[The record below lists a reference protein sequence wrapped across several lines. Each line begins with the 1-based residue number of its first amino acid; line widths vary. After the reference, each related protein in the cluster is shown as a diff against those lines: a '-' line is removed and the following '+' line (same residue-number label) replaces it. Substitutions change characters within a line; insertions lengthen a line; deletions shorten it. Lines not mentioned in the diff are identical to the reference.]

1 MRFVRIYYN
10 VATYAKKLRKRH
22 RWIKPAIILAIV
34 AGLSLIYYFVRIAPV
49 LTTVVQET
57 VKMQVS
63 QAIDDMTDSELH
75 NVKYEDLVITRYNDE
90 GYVSLLQV
98 NSVNVDLFARKVTAL
113 IRTEMAKF
121 EDEGVSIPIGTLSGI
136 PFISGIG
143 PNVELNLMNLGIV
156 DADFISEFVAAGLN
170 QTIHR
175 LYMRIIVNMTIV
187 LPGYT
192 LAFDNSSQVII
203 CESVIAGEVPF
214 SNIDLGG
221 ITTSELLP

>member
-1 MRFVRIYYN
+1 MIVVI
-10 VATYAKKLRKRH
+10 
-22 RWIKPAIILAIV
+22 IAIISV
-34 AGLSLIYYFVRIAPV
+34 IYYFVRIAPV
-49 LTTVVQET
+49 LTSVVQET

-63 QAIDDMTDSELH
+63 QAIDDMTDGELH
-75 NVKYEDLVITRYNDE
+75 NIKYEDLVITRYNDE

-121 EDEGVSIPIGTLSGI
+121 ENEGVNIPIGTLSGI

-143 PNVELNLMNLGIV
+143 PEIELNLLNLGIV
-156 DADFISEFVAAGLN
+156 DADFISEFAAAGVN

-192 LAFDNSSQVII
+192 IAFDNSSQVII

-214 SNIDLGG
+214 SNIDLGN
-221 ITTSELLP
+221 ITASELLP

>member
-1 MRFVRIYYN
+1 M
-10 VATYAKKLRKRH
+10 TTCAKKSSRRH
-22 RWIKPAIILAIV
+22 RWLKPAIILTIV
-34 AGLSLIYYFVRIAPV
+34 VGLFMLYYFLRIAPV
-49 LTTVVQET
+49 MTGVVEER

-63 QAIDDMTDSELH
+63 QAIDDMTDSELR
-75 NVKYEDLVITRYNDE
+75 NIKYEDLVITRFNDE

-113 IRTEMAKF
+113 IRAEMSKF
-121 EDEGVSIPIGTLSGI
+121 EDEGVSMPLGTLSGI

-143 PNVELNLMNLGIV
+143 PEIELRLLNLGIV
-156 DADFISEFVAAGLN
+156 DADFISEFNSAGMN

-192 LAFDNSSQVII
+192 LAFDNSSKVII

-214 SNIDLGG
+214 ANVDLGDISSG
-221 ITTSELLP
+221 EMLP